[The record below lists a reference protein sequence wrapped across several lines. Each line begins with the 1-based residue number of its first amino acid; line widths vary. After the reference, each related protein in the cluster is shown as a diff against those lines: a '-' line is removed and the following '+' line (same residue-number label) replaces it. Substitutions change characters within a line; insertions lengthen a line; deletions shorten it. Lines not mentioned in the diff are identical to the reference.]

1 MTSKI
6 LNAACGLIGC
16 GLAAQAGAAGCET
29 NLLTNPGFEQG
40 QTGWSLPPAKVVSGG
55 RSGRASL
62 YYSNPDPAEYHQ
74 MLQTLQVKAGQT
86 IAFGVW
92 VRGDNLRGKG
102 DQPGAGV
109 YVESYDAK
117 GRHLAGNYPQGLLG
131 SSGWQPVEGSFTV
144 PAEATTTVLGLYMR
158 KGTTGNAWFDD
169 AYVCSQPTAPAL
181 YQMRAGGQSAS
192 SLIEVQQ
199 PQEVQVESTLLDSQR
214 TAVRQESRRYHVAER
229 QRVEF
234 SLPANLAA
242 GEYRLQQ
249 QVTDVASKHS
259 RSSEMPVSIGEAPPK
274 VALDE
279 QGYTLRQGKRFFPLG
294 IYMYGNMAT
303 DEHLARIRDAGF
315 NTLLNYNYGAG
326 RDPYAYFRKTQ
337 QYGLQVIFSLK
348 DFYPGLD
355 SAPKTRL
362 SYPQLTASYVEK
374 FKTQPNL
381 LAWYI
386 NDELAPKY
394 APQIEQMHLQVKQQ
408 DPDHL
413 TFQAL
418 NQTGALNAY
427 FNSSDVLASDP
438 YPVGRDADMTRT
450 LEYSRLTVQVAR
462 QAKGA
467 WLVMQIMDHAAYE
480 PHRKPRQPSEAE
492 IRNQAWLGLIGGVKG
507 LLFYSYTD
515 LFYKRRSGDFNQQE
529 FDGIWQGVARV
540 AQQIDSFT
548 PYLLSGESA
557 TLSGNNTAVPARL
570 FIDGERGLVLIAN
583 PYYRPMAARFD
594 LPPGWRWQG
603 QPQIDAKLPAVG
615 SSALWVQRDTSN
627 Q

>member
-1 MTSKI
+1 
-6 LNAACGLIGC
+6 
-16 GLAAQAGAAGCET
+16 
-29 NLLTNPGFEQG
+29 
-40 QTGWSLPPAKVVSGG
+40 
-55 RSGRASL
+55 
-62 YYSNPDPAEYHQ
+62 
-74 MLQTLQVKAGQT
+74 
-86 IAFGVW
+86 
-92 VRGDNLRGKG
+92 
-102 DQPGAGV
+102 
-109 YVESYDAK
+109 
-117 GRHLAGNYPQGLLG
+117 
-131 SSGWQPVEGSFTV
+131 
-144 PAEATTTVLGLYMR
+144 
-158 KGTTGNAWFDD
+158 
-169 AYVCSQPTAPAL
+169 
-181 YQMRAGGQSAS
+181 
-192 SLIEVQQ
+192 
-199 PQEVQVESTLLDSQR
+199 
-214 TAVRQESRRYHVAER
+214 
-229 QRVEF
+229 
-234 SLPANLAA
+234 
-242 GEYRLQQ
+242 
-249 QVTDVASKHS
+249 
-259 RSSEMPVSIGEAPPK
+259 
-274 VALDE
+274 
-279 QGYTLRQGKRFFPLG
+279 
-294 IYMYGNMAT
+294 MAT

-315 NTLLNYNYGAG
+315 NTVLNYNYGAG